1 VSQGDRWRDGPN
13 LWWPNDRS
21 WCVSSEIDFPYTYV
35 GGSTKLIAE
44 ILAHPFLE
52 AMPATV
58 AQRITADSDSVN
70 S

>member
-1 VSQGDRWRDGPN
+1 
-13 LWWPNDRS
+13 
-21 WCVSSEIDFPYTYV
+21 VSSGIDFPYTYV

-52 AMPATV
+52 ALPATV
-58 AQRITADSDSVN
+58 DQGITADSDLVN